1 MRLVR
6 FLREDGEGSGGE
18 GMAEVG
24 NGTTTNDITPFY
36 NKIMSKPVRRVDKG
50 WKKKK
55 KKKDVNEEY
64 LDDNMLQDLVD
75 ALDYGRLNEAM
86 IPDNLFNPIKSAA
99 SKVGFKVKRSDS
111 IFDYLVSAGVE
122 IQELFSLL
130 CQYVVSE
137 KENKS
142 SLKAQIK
149 TALGKINHRR
159 ITAFVLM
166 LDKMTFGLT
175 SIIRHILMYVFG
187 IEITTYNKWE
197 NDINYILNHLN
208 KVKKVLMNMSP
219 TEEEIIAFDKLYNV
233 IMKTKVEIEQAKGM
247 KPQ

>member
-36 NKIMSKPVRRVDKG
+36 NKIMNKPVRRVDKG

-75 ALDYGRLNEAM
+75 ALEYGKINESM

-111 IFDYLVSAGVE
+111 IFDYLVSAGV
-122 IQELFSLL
+122 
-130 CQYVVSE
+130 
-137 KENKS
+137 
-142 SLKAQIK
+142 
-149 TALGKINHRR
+149 
-159 ITAFVLM
+159 
-166 LDKMTFGLT
+166 
-175 SIIRHILMYVFG
+175 
-187 IEITTYNKWE
+187 
-197 NDINYILNHLN
+197 
-208 KVKKVLMNMSP
+208 
-219 TEEEIIAFDKLYNV
+219 
-233 IMKTKVEIEQAKGM
+233 
-247 KPQ
+247 